1 MAGSY
6 DEGDL
11 VRATAAFTDSGGSA
25 LDPDTV
31 TVKYKAPDGTETT
44 KVYGTDAEVV
54 KDSTGNYHIDISV
67 TAHSTWYYRWESTGT
82 GQAAEE
88 ANFLVAKS
96 EF

>member
-31 TVKYKAPDGTETT
+31 TVKYMAPDGTETT

-67 TAHSTWYYRWESTGT
+67 AAYGIWHYHWESTGT

-88 ANFLVAKS
+88 TDFLVAKS
-96 EF
+96 KF